1 MAVCALGDGG
11 CSLQRCSFA
20 VAVGESSVRRRE
32 EANRPA
38 QPRENTPVLA
48 LRKISLSISRC
59 AGPYSSL
66 STVQAC
72 ICSALVLFSCFLRP
86 VFARE
91 HVLELIDQAARLL
104 RGSSRARPPAP
115 ASAPPL
121 RFPLPGKAVLFP
133 TLPAPNQFTPQRPA
147 APSKSGVRKNHPTG
161 CRNQLCAFLWRE
173 MSLSLR
179 TQFWQGI
186 CGCSEVQ
193 APSYQ
198 PPGKV
203 PSQLADLPA

>member
-1 MAVCALGDGG
+1 MLFRSVQVLIPRSALFRRL
-11 CSLQRCSFA
+11 SAQLSSSSPA
-20 VAVGESSVRRRE
+20 SSVLFLQGSTFL
-32 EANRPA
+32 NSSIRP
-38 QPRENTPVLA
+38 RDYCGVL
-48 LRKISLSISRC
+48 L
-59 AGPYSSL
+59 
-66 STVQAC
+66 
-72 ICSALVLFSCFLRP
+72 
-86 VFARE
+86 ARA
-91 HVLELIDQAARLL
+91 HQRQ
-104 RGSSRARPPAP
+104 PAP

-198 PPGKV
+198 QIGRAHV
-203 PSQLADLPA
+203 